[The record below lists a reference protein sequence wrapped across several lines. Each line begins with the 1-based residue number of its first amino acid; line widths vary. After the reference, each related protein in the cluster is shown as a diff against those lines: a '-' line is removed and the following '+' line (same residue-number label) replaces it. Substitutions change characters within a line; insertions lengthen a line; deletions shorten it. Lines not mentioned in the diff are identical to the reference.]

1 MKKCQFFSMI
11 CEGGKSTVKMQNG
24 YTDGEFN
31 YYSARRGYWYC
42 IDPQTG
48 LSIASGSTKE
58 KAQQLI
64 KDNIDR
70 FENVKSTEYYKKC
83 VEQFAKLRLYGGEV
97 AKDVEKI

>member
-11 CEGGKSTVKMQNG
+11 REGNKRTVKMQNG

-31 YYSARRGYWYC
+31 YYSPCRGSWHC

-48 LSIASGSTKE
+48 LSIAYGTTRE

-64 KDNIDR
+64 KNTKDR
-70 FENVKSTEYYKKC
+70 FENAKSTDTYQKSVKL
-83 VEQFAKLRLYGGEV
+83 FAELRLYGGKV
-97 AKDVEKI
+97 AK

>member
-1 MKKCQFFSMI
+1 MKKCQFFSMMR
-11 CEGGKSTVKMQNG
+11 EGGKATVKMQNG

-31 YYSARRGYWYC
+31 YYSPYRGYWFC

-70 FENVKSTEYYKKC
+70 FVSAKSTPYYKQL
-83 VEQFAKLRLYGGEV
+83 ERRFAELRLYGGEV
-97 AKDVEKI
+97 AK

>member
-1 MKKCQFFSMI
+1 MKKCQFFSMVTS
-11 CEGGKSTVKMQNG
+11 KDNSLTVKMQNG

-48 LSIASGSTKE
+48 LSIASGSTRE

-70 FENVKSTEYYKKC
+70 FENAKSTEYYKKC
-83 VEQFAKLRLYGGEV
+83 VKQFAELRQD
-97 AKDVEKI
+97 AKIQYI